1 MALKV
6 KNDATYST
14 WENYCM
20 NIALVLAGVTGTVI
34 WLQSLLYCEN
44 VFINGKFLLWN
55 GKYGKLILKFY
66 HKYDKIGKK
75 ILGGAIWP

>member
-1 MALKV
+1 
-6 KNDATYST
+6 
-14 WENYCM
+14 M

-34 WLQSLLYCEN
+34 WLQSLLYYEN

-55 GKYGKLILKFY
+55 GKYGKLMLIYY

-75 ILGGAIWP
+75 ILGGAVWL